1 MIRHVWQA
9 IRPLTTQQK
18 FLYLVAALLIASG
31 LVHSVI
37 ALVAILGGEPW
48 SGPVSWR
55 KPVVFGL
62 SVGLASIA
70 FAWVLR
76 QLPNKRW
83 GWIPTGL
90 FGVSSV
96 VEVAIITL
104 QKWRG
109 VPSHFNVQTDFD
121 TAMFFL
127 MAQCVGGII
136 IATLIYLVWS
146 IAQFRGSGADRV
158 ATLVGIVAILVA
170 GYIGGSMIVEGE
182 IYSITT
188 GGGIP
193 YEVVFGAEGA
203 AKLAHFIGLHGI
215 HFLALIAILSRRVL
229 LTAVGAGAYAAVFTS
244 VTITAY
250 EGRSWLQPILPL
262 GVLALVGVVVGL
274 AVVIATVLAYRRSA
288 RLS

>member
-1 MIRHVWQA
+1 MLRHIWQA

-37 ALVAILGGEPW
+37 GLIAIFNGEPW

-76 QLPNKRW
+76 QLPNRRW

-90 FGVSSV
+90 FGVSSL

-121 TAMFFL
+121 TAMYFL

-136 IATLIYLVWS
+136 IATVIYLVWS
-146 IAQFRGSGADRV
+146 LVQFRGSGADRV

-182 IYSITT
+182 IHSATT
-188 GGGIP
+188 GAIP

-262 GVLALVGVVVGL
+262 GVLAIIGAVVGI
-274 AVVIATVLAYRRSA
+274 AVVAATVLTYRKSV